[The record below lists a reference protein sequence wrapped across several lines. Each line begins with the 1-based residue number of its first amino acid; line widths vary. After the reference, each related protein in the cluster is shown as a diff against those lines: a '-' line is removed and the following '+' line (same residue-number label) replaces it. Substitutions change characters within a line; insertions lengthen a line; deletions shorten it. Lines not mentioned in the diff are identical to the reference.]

1 MSELVILGISGDQ
14 LPAEY
19 DTYLRRCC
27 AVVVSRRHACLLPES
42 SARRIAIAPVDK
54 MVNAVADALEEGD
67 VVILASG
74 DPLFFGIGRTMIE
87 RFGPA
92 RVRIFPALS
101 AVQLACARFKV
112 PWDDLT
118 LMSLHG
124 REPGSLA
131 AGILPHPKVMLLT
144 DQQNSPDQIAAQ
156 LLHVLNEYGDSGRI
170 QKIRVRVAEN
180 LGLADEK
187 LTSGSLADI
196 AAAQFRPL
204 NMMLIEQEPAKPTGP
219 VKSTGPAFG
228 VREQEICHSRGL
240 ITKDEVR
247 AVVLHCLR
255 LPRQGVFWD
264 VGGGSGSISVEAAR
278 LCPDLRV
285 YTVEQKEEGQAN
297 IRANII
303 RYNLY
308 NIHLISGRAPGALAG
323 LPEPDRVFIGGS
335 GGELAAIIRC
345 CADRL
350 ASGGSLVAGAV
361 LKKTA
366 EQAPKLMKQQGL
378 AVDARTVAVTR
389 HAGHGQPEIQLNPIT
404 IITGRK

>member
-19 DTYLRRCC
+19 GTYLRRCC

-131 AGILPHPKVMLLT
+131 ARILPHPKVMLLT

-196 AAAQFRPL
+196 AAVQFRPL
-204 NMMLIEQEPAKPTGP
+204 NMMLIEQELAKP
-219 VKSTGPAFG
+219 TGPAFG

-240 ITKDEVR
+240 ITKDAGR
-247 AVVLHCLR
+247 AVVLHYLR

-350 ASGGSLVAGAV
+350 ASGGSLVASAV

-378 AVDARTVAVTR
+378 DVDARTVAVTR